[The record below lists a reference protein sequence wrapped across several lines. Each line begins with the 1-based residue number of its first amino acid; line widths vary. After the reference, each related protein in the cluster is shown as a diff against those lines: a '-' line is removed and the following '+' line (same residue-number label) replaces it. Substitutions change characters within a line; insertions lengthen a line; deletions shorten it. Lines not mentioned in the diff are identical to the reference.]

1 MKLLFRFYD
10 PKSGSV
16 EIDGQDLRTLSQQS
30 LRRAIAIVPQDCVLF
45 NDTLRENIR
54 YGNPAADEEAL
65 WSAIRT
71 AHLEDFV
78 SRLPDGLETT
88 VGERGLK
95 LSGGEKQR
103 VGIARAVLKDAPII
117 VFDEA
122 TSSLDSRSERA
133 VLSAFEAMAQRHT
146 ALVIAHRLSTV
157 VDADRIVVLHE
168 GRVVEAGK
176 HHELLVEN
184 GYYSRL
190 WLAQQRHDDEE

>member
-1 MKLLFRFYD
+1 MA
-10 PKSGSV
+10 
-16 EIDGQDLRTLSQQS
+16 IDGQDLRSLTQQS
-30 LRRAIAIVPQDCVLF
+30 LRRAVAIVPQDCVLF

-54 YGNPAADEEAL
+54 YGNPSADEDAL
-65 WSAIRT
+65 WAAIRT

-78 SRLPDGLETT
+78 ARLPDGLETT

-133 VLSAFEAMAQRHT
+133 VLDAFEAMAQRHT